1 MTVFEVGYEIT
12 VKRADGEGEDDEILL
27 NKPEEVVRFLRGY
40 IESMEDW
47 YFGEEYTVTIHRL
60 PKGGK

>member
-12 VKRADGEGEDDEILL
+12 VKRADSEGEDDEILL
-27 NKPEEVVRFLRGY
+27 NKPEEVIRFLRGY

-47 YFGEEYTVTIHRL
+47 YSGEEYTVTIHRL
-60 PKGGK
+60 PKGD